1 VTVLDLE
8 RGSAVS
14 LRCDCQL
21 TDLVDIDGGA
31 MYRLSQT
38 ADGPLTLLVAS
49 RDEPRIAFVPVASRR
64 QPGTKLEQKVVVPR
78 GRQR

>member
-1 VTVLDLE
+1 
-8 RGSAVS
+8 VS

-21 TDLVDIDGGA
+21 TDLADIDGGG

-38 ADGPLTLLVAS
+38 ADGRPLTLLVAS

-64 QPGTKLEQKVVVPR
+64 QPGTQTEPKVAVPR